1 MYQLILNAFP
11 NWFKFNSV
19 FVMQPF
25 YTCKESFKIFK
36 KQGVENLYY
45 FDKAEESDQMII
57 VTSHAA
63 VRRILEDQTHFK
75 VMWGESGFLK
85 TFMLSGDS
93 PIHTKQ
99 RNMVAAAWRS
109 VAGSMQQFTDFAKL
123 ISLSVLKTAAIPLGR
138 GKQAV
143 YQVDIVKE

>member
-11 NWFKFNSV
+11 SWFKFNSV

-25 YTCKESFKIFK
+25 YTCKESYKIFQ
-36 KQGVENLYY
+36 KQGVENLYS
-45 FDKAEESDQMII
+45 FDKAIKSDPIII

-75 VMWGESGFLK
+75 VPWAESGFLQ

-93 PIHTKQ
+93 PINTKQ
-99 RNMVAAAWRS
+99 RNLVAATWHS
-109 VAGSMQQFTDFAKL
+109 VIGSMQQFTDFAKL

-138 GKQAV
+138 GEQAA

>member
-1 MYQLILNAFP
+1 MYHLILNAFP
-11 NWFKFNSV
+11 NWFEFNSV

-25 YTCKESFKIFK
+25 YTRKESIKIFK
-36 KQGVENLYY
+36 NQGVEKLYS
-45 FDKAEESDQMII
+45 FDKAVYRDRHIV

-75 VMWGESGFLK
+75 VPWAESGFLQ

-93 PIHTKQ
+93 PENTKQ
-99 RNMVAAAWRS
+99 RNLVGATWHS
-109 VAGSMQQFTDFAKL
+109 VIGSMQQSTDFAKL
-123 ISLSVLKTAAIPLGR
+123 ISLSVLKSAAIPLGR